1 MQVAPTGLARPVA
14 GRPMGR
20 PRHAQG
26 RPAGRPFLVHA
37 LGLLGLTCWPL
48 VAGAAPLAGTRNVV
62 LHSADGAQ
70 LVIGQVAFT
79 PGADGVASFA
89 LKVDHGR
96 FTDHFLSMREFKC
109 LAGGTEILCHVPYPY
124 PHPGTVAA
132 GQWGWLEHGL
142 LFFYKKPTEFGAKL
156 WNGVYFRLQAEGDK
170 LVGIPQAIDLNLIA
184 TPPAKADQPPY
195 RPALRD
201 DMPAGARWF
210 RRLTIE

>member
-1 MQVAPTGLARPVA
+1 
-14 GRPMGR
+14 
-20 PRHAQG
+20 
-26 RPAGRPFLVHA
+26 
-37 LGLLGLTCWPL
+37 
-48 VAGAAPLAGTRNVV
+48 
-62 LHSADGAQ
+62 
-70 LVIGQVAFT
+70 
-79 PGADGVASFA
+79 
-89 LKVDHGR
+89 
-96 FTDHFLSMREFKC
+96 
-109 LAGGTEILCHVPYPY
+109 YPY